1 MEAIGYVQMQHAE
14 RLGRPTKAY
23 ARWESRLPTEFR
35 RNVLGQH
42 EDPLIQTDHLIQRIK
57 HYRSLMPMAM
67 EARKPMFDLTSGDG
81 AIGAHQSNV
90 QQCRKDFERLC
101 REIARRV
108 GCRQGTAPQE
118 RAT

>member
-1 MEAIGYVQMQHAE
+1 MAPVGYVLMLHAE

-23 ARWESRLPTEFR
+23 AKWQQRMPAAYRES
-35 RNVLGQH
+35 VLGRNDAPS
-42 EDPLIQTDHLIQRIK
+42 DPDDNLIHRIR

-67 EARKPMFDLTSGDG
+67 EARKPMFALTNADG

-90 QQCRKDFERLC
+90 QQCRQDFETLC

-108 GCRQGTAPQE
+108 GCGK
-118 RAT
+118 